1 MDLNNLHMI
10 CFIIS
15 KNNIKS
21 YKDFMLLIKNYKE
34 EFIKECFYE
43 PSNEELLWYIYRS

>member
-21 YKDFMLLIKNYKE
+21 YKDFMLFINKYRE
-34 EFIKECFYE
+34 EFIKECFYK
-43 PSNEELLWYIYRS
+43 PSHDDLLWYIYRS